1 MKNTLLFTFLLLISF
16 SAKAQDISGQWN
28 GILKLPGAQIR
39 LVANLVKTDGGYSG
53 TLDSPDQG
61 AKGIPVNAVAFENS
75 NLKLAM
81 ASLNAEYTAVLG
93 ADNTFK
99 GTFKQNGMTFPLDL
113 SRKVIEKVRVVRP
126 QEPVK
131 PYPYYSEDVKFDN
144 TKDKISLAGT
154 LTLPAKEGNYP
165 AVILITGSG
174 PQDRDEAIMDHKPFL
189 VLADHLTRNGIAV
202 LRYDDRGT
210 AQSTGDFNA
219 ATSKELASDV
229 ESAVAYLKT
238 RKEINAR
245 KIGLV
250 GHSEGGLIAPMVAA
264 DSKDIAFIVLL
275 AGPGLPGDEILTRQR
290 RLIGRANGI
299 SDGDLD
305 KTEEMNKEI
314 YSVLK
319 QQSSLTETKAK
330 LKVIFEENHNK
341 APVEQQLP
349 AEQREAVISQ
359 MINSVAT
366 PWYQFFITYDPT
378 LALEKVQCP
387 VLALNGEKDLQVPP
401 KEDLEGIKRALEK
414 GGNKNVTVKELPG
427 LNHLF
432 QECTTGSPAEYG
444 KIEQT
449 FSPTALVE
457 ISDWVKNI
465 AK

>member
-16 SAKAQDISGQWN
+16 IGQAQDISGQWN

-39 LVANLVKTDGGYSG
+39 LVANLVKTDGGYGG

-75 NLKLAM
+75 NLKLTM
-81 ASLNAEYTAVLG
+81 ASLNAEYTAILG
-93 ADNTFK
+93 ADNIFK
-99 GTFKQNGMTFPLDL
+99 GTFKQNGMTFPMDL
-113 SRKVIEKVRVVRP
+113 GRKIIEKAKVVRP

-144 TKDKISLAGT
+144 SKDKISLAGT

-189 VLADHLTRNGIAV
+189 VLADHLTKNGIAV

-210 AQSTGDFNA
+210 AQSTGDFST
-219 ATSKELASDV
+219 ATSKEFASDV
-229 ESAVAYLKT
+229 ESAIAYLKT
-238 RKEINAR
+238 RKEINTR
-245 KIGLV
+245 KIGLA
-250 GHSEGGLIAPMVAA
+250 GHSEGGSIASMVAG
-264 DSKDIAFIVLL
+264 DSREVAFIVLL
-275 AGPGLPGDEILTRQR
+275 AGPGIPGDEILIKQT

-299 SDGDLD
+299 SDEVLD
-305 KTEEMNKEI
+305 RGEETNKRI

-319 QQSSLTETKAK
+319 QKSDLTEVKAQ
-330 LKVIFEENHNK
+330 LKSILEEDHDK
-341 APVEQQLP
+341 APADQQLP
-349 AEQREAVISQ
+349 DDQRNAIISQ
-359 MINSVAT
+359 MVNSIAT
-366 PWYQFFITYDPT
+366 PWYQFFVGYNPAQD
-378 LALEKVQCP
+378 LEKVKCP

-401 KEDLEGIKRALEK
+401 KEDLEGIKSALEK
-414 GGNKNVTVKELPG
+414 GGNKNVTVKELPR

-432 QECTTGSPAEYG
+432 QESVTGSPAEYG

-449 FSPTALVE
+449 FSPTALIE
-457 ISDWVKNI
+457 ISDWVKQI
-465 AK
+465 VK